1 MKTYITPAYDYKG
14 TRIAILQVSDSKG
27 DTFKIMKKCINYIK
41 GRNIESYKV
50 MGSAS
55 IFTSLEA
62 CVEKFAKLVNADR
75 KARGKSPIKITCE

>member
-1 MKTYITPAYDYKG
+1 MKTYLTPAFGYKG

-27 DTFKIMKKCINYIK
+27 DTFKIMKKCINYIR
-41 GRNIESYKV
+41 GVNVESYKV

-55 IFTSLEA
+55 VFGELEP

-75 KARGKSPIKITCE
+75 KARGKNPIKITVE